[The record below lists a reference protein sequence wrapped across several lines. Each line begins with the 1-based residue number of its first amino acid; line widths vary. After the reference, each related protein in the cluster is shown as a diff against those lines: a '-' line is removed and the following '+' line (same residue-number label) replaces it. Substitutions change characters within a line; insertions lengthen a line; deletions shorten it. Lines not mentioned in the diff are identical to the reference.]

1 MTKKRSADQEV
12 YMAVC
17 EVSDRKTGFSDGELT
32 ALLKKSLDEIDR
44 PLKKVLI
51 IPPDATRLHSGA
63 GKLTFA
69 YYKLLK
75 DTCAVDILPAL
86 GTHEPMSEDACRA
99 FFGAIPYASILEHDW
114 RHDIVKIGEIPGAFV
129 REVSDGLI
137 SDAIDAEINRRLLDA
152 SYDLILS
159 VGQVVPHEVAGMA
172 NYSKNIFVGVG
183 GSGMINAT
191 HFLGAVYGMER
202 IMGRDFSPVR
212 RVFDYAEGNFIKN
225 LPIQYV
231 LTVTS
236 QVDGRTAVNGLY
248 IGRERRLFEEA
259 VRLSQEK
266 NVIFLDEPLKKVV
279 VYLDEGEFT
288 STWLGNKAIYRTRMA
303 IADGGEL
310 IILAP
315 GVSKFGEDGINDRL
329 IRKYGYVGR
338 HNVLELCKA
347 HPDLRENLS
356 VAAHLM
362 HGSSDGRFS
371 IVYAADKL
379 SRQELEGASFGYAP
393 YAQTARKF
401 FLCKHKTGYDILED
415 GEGVFFIGNPAL
427 GLWSASRFSF

>member
-1 MTKKRSADQEV
+1 
-12 YMAVC
+12 MAVC
-17 EVSDRKTGFSDGELT
+17 EISERKTGFTARELEGF
-32 ALLKKSLDEIDR
+32 LQRSLREIGR
-44 PLKKVLI
+44 PLRKVLI

-63 GKLTFA
+63 GALTYA

-75 DTCAVDILPAL
+75 DVCPVDILPAL
-86 GTHEPMSEDACRA
+86 GTHEGMGEAACKA
-99 FFGAIPYASILEHDW
+99 FFGAIPYGSVLEHDW
-114 RHDIVKIGEIPGAFV
+114 RNEIVQIGQVPKEFV
-129 REVSDGLI
+129 HEVSEGLV
-137 SDAIDAEINRRLLDA
+137 SDPIDVEVNRRLLDP

-159 VGQVVPHEVAGMA
+159 IGQVVPHEVAGMA

-183 GSGMINAT
+183 GSKMINST

-202 IMGRDFSPVR
+202 IMGRDRTPVR
-212 RVFDYAEGNFIKN
+212 RVFDFAEDRFLKKI
-225 LPIQYV
+225 PIQYA
-231 LTVTS
+231 LTVTT
-236 QVDGRTAVNGLY
+236 QTDGKTAVNGLF

-266 NVIFLDEPLKKVV
+266 NVTFLEEPLKKAV

-310 IILAP
+310 VILAP
-315 GVSKFGEDGINDRL
+315 GVKKFGEDSINDVL

-338 HNVLELCKA
+338 HTVLERCRTNR
-347 HPDLRENLS
+347 DLQENLS

-371 IVYAADKL
+371 VVYATEKL
-379 SRQELEGASFGYAP
+379 SRTEVNSVSFRHACLGDMAQKYDPGKLREGYNTLES
-393 YAQTARKF
+393 
-401 FLCKHKTGYDILED
+401 
-415 GEGVFFIGNPAL
+415 GEKIYYISNPAL
-427 GLWSASRFSF
+427 GLWTASRFPLGE